1 MSDKSYKEVNVENL
15 KKTQVDNDYTAKNIV
30 VSLFPKCVQDSPG
43 MYIGNVNG
51 NEQGDGINHMVIEIV
66 SNSVDECM
74 AGYADEISITLRRDG
89 FVEIE
94 DNGRG
99 MPVDMVSYRD
109 DYGNLVE
116 KSGVETIFTVLHA
129 GAKSTG
135 TDNAYK
141 VSGGRHGVGASV
153 VNALSDELEVSVFRH
168 YRYTMAFK
176 LGVKVEILK
185 QFEKTEKRGTF
196 VRFKPS
202 DKIFTTPI
210 INDTVI
216 EQNLEELSFL
226 NSNIKINF
234 INEYKDEKKIFHSP
248 NGLLDFM
255 KKLLDKKKTIID
267 PILIGCKATLEDSFE
282 CEIAMVWCQEYEDEQ
297 CYAYTN
303 NIHQPDYG
311 YHVTGFRFG
320 LMRGISNYIDKNKNK
335 DYISSFF
342 KKHKDLEITS
352 EDVRGGMKNIIN
364 VKCSRPM
371 FSSQTKTK
379 LVSVEIKTK
388 VEKLMEDKF
397 RDYLEKNPE
406 ITKKILTKIFSNALA
421 RTVAKKEREKD
432 FIMNDVDSFSIPGK
446 LADCDKR
453 IPPSERELIM
463 VEGNSA
469 AGTAKQARG
478 LFQAIL
484 AMKGKPTNAMK
495 IDKLKVLATEA
506 FTIILGV
513 LGLTFKDFEE
523 DDISYLEKLRY
534 HKIILMADADVDGSH
549 IRALVLTFFY
559 KYLSLLIKNGHV
571 YVALPPL
578 YGIKLAGKITYI
590 KDEEAFKTF
599 LANKFYEDYT
609 FESINKKTILNTD
622 DISNL
627 VLICEE
633 YKNKLQALWKG
644 DIDINVY
651 SYLIISLCR
660 NEKFEDIQVK
670 LNDRYPTMEL
680 FENENEYLIKEAT
693 VYGINNYLI
702 NKILPDLGPNVLS
715 ILPLK
720 ITPKK
725 ANNKLGVKIYE
736 NPLEILNYINSIV
749 KRLDIQRFKGLGEM
763 NADQLEETAINPK
776 SRNIVQITLEDEDI
790 YSTSKI
796 IDDLMTHE
804 GVDIRKQIIIDGI
817 NKNLLIDI

>member
-1 MSDKSYKEVNVENL
+1 MSNNTKKNL
-15 KKTQVDNDYTAKNIV
+15 TESNYTAKNIV

-74 AGYADEISITLRRDG
+74 AGYANKITVTLKKDG
-89 FVEIE
+89 FVEVE

-99 MPVDMVSYRD
+99 MPPDELSYAD
-109 DYGNLVE
+109 ESGNLI
-116 KSGVETIFTVLHA
+116 KKTGIETIFTVLHA

-135 TDNAYK
+135 ADNGYK

-153 VNALSDELEVSVFRH
+153 VNALSDELIVKVFRD
-168 YRYTMAFK
+168 YEYTMTFK
-176 LGVKVEILK
+176 NGLKVTDLEK
-185 QFEKTEKRGTF
+185 GEKTDKTGTF
-196 VRFKPS
+196 VSFKPS
-202 DKIFTTPI
+202 PSIFTIPI
-210 INDTVI
+210 VNHNVI

-234 INEYKDEKKIFHSP
+234 NNEYKNENKIFYSP

-255 KKLLDKKKTIID
+255 KKLLDKKKTIIE
-267 PILIGCKATLEDSFE
+267 PILLSQKATSEDTFE
-282 CEIAMVWCQEYEDEQ
+282 CDIGMVWCNEYEDEE

-320 LMRGISNYIDKNKNK
+320 LMRGITNYIDKNKNK
-335 DYISSFF
+335 DYISNFF
-342 KKHKDLEITS
+342 KKHKDIEITS

-379 LVSVEIKTK
+379 LVSVEVKAK

-406 ITKKILTKIFSNALA
+406 ITKKVLNKIFANALA

-432 FIMNDVDSFSIPGK
+432 FIINDVDSFSIPGK

-453 IPPSERELIM
+453 IPPAERELIM

-513 LGLTFKDFEE
+513 LGVTFKDFE
-523 DDISYLEKLRY
+523 DDEISYLEKLRY

-559 KYLSLLIKNGHV
+559 KYLPLLIKNGHV

-578 YGIKLAGKITYI
+578 YGVKFAGKITYI
-590 KDEEAFKTF
+590 KDEDAFKTF
-599 LANKFYEDYT
+599 LATKFYEDYS
-609 FESINKKTILNTD
+609 FESLKKSHILSIE

-627 VLICEE
+627 VLLCEE
-633 YKNKLQALWKG
+633 YKNKLQPLWKG
-644 DIDINVY
+644 DIDLNIY
-651 SYLIISLCR
+651 SYLIILLFKCE
-660 NEKFEDIQVK
+660 NFQEVQYN
-670 LNDRYPTMEL
+670 LNNKYPTMEL
-680 FENENEYLIKEAT
+680 FDNGNEYLIKEAT
-693 VYGINNYLI
+693 VYGTNSYYIT
-702 NKILPDLGPNVLS
+702 KILPDIGSSILS
-715 ILPLK
+715 LLPLK

-725 ANNKLGVKIYE
+725 NQKLGIKTFE
-736 NPLEILNYINSIV
+736 NPLEILKYIKDIIN
-749 KRLDIQRFKGLGEM
+749 RLDIQRFKGLGEM
-763 NADQLEETAINPK
+763 NADQLEETAINPNT
-776 SRNIVQITLEDEDI
+776 RNIVQITLEDEDI
-790 YSTSKI
+790 YTTSKI

-817 NKNLLIDI
+817 NKNLLIDV